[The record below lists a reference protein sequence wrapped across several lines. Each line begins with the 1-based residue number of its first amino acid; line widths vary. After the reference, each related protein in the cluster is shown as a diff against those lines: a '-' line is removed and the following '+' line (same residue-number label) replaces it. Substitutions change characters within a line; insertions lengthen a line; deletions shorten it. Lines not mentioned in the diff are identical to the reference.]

1 MGHSGRVGE
10 RLRVY
15 TDGACSGN
23 PGPGGWAW
31 ASSADHFDSGGD
43 PATTNNKME
52 LMAVLRAI
60 ESNPGPL
67 TVVMDSTY
75 VKDGLEK
82 WSVNW
87 IRNGWMTK
95 AKEPVKNRE
104 IWEPLIAARD
114 ARRDE
119 IRFEWVKGHSGDRM
133 NDLVDEL
140 AVVQRDLFRAS
151 IGGTVAGAPG
161 GGGKLSDLPPEEQ
174 RAERRARD
182 GRIPDG
188 RLLLVMGLTPDR
200 LGGWEENPTTAKV
213 REELHQII
221 EAQAAFTPDLK
232 VLTGLRPG
240 AELLGAEAAILA
252 GVPYVAVLGFP
263 DQDRNLKPPSR
274 ARFADLVSR
283 ADEVVRLEKKSPKDR
298 DEFAKAMRR
307 RDVWL
312 STVADEALLV
322 WDEVDDRLDRLH
334 ADLDARLGAQLV
346 VLHP

>member
-1 MGHSGRVGE
+1 MGGE
-10 RLRVY
+10 DQLRVY

-31 ASSADHFDSGGD
+31 ASSPSHFDSGGN

-60 ESNPGPL
+60 EANPGPL

-95 AKEPVKNRE
+95 SKEPVKNRE

-114 ARRDE
+114 ARRSE
-119 IRFEWVKGHSGDRM
+119 ISFEWVKGHSGDPM

-151 IGGTVAGAPG
+151 IGGTIAGAPG
-161 GGGKLSDLPPEEQ
+161 GGGKLSDLPHSEQ

-182 GRIPDG
+182 GRIPAG
-188 RLLLVMGLTPDR
+188 HLLLVMGLTPDA
-200 LGGWEENPTTAKV
+200 LGGWDPNPTADKV
-213 REELHQII
+213 RSELRQII
-221 EAQAAFTPDLK
+221 GAQAQFTPDLK
-232 VLTGLRPG
+232 VITGLRPG

-252 GVPYVAVLGFP
+252 DVPYVAVLGFP
-263 DQDRNLKPPSR
+263 DQDRNLQAASR
-274 ARFADLVSR
+274 ARFVDLVSR
-283 ADEVVRLEKKSPKDR
+283 ADQVVQLEKKSPKDK
-298 DEFAKAMRR
+298 DEFIKAMRR

-312 STVADEALLV
+312 AAVADEALLV
-322 WDEVDDRLDRLH
+322 WDEQDNRLDRLH